1 MLDGSSIK
9 QAVDM
14 GKRSDPEK
22 CANLYM
28 KCPVSKE
35 NVMEIIKN
43 LLPP

>member
-14 GKRSDPEK
+14 GKRSDPEN
-22 CANLYM
+22 CSNLYM
-28 KCPVSKE
+28 KCPVSKD
-35 NVMEIIKN
+35 NIMEIIKN